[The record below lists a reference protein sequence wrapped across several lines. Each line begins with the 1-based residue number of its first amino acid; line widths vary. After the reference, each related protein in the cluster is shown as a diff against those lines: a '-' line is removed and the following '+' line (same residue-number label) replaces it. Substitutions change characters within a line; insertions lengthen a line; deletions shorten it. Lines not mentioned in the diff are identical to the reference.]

1 MPDVAMPPAGWWEGA
16 SHVFPTR
23 VYYED
28 TDAGG
33 IVYHANYLRF
43 AERARNE
50 MLRLAGFPHAAMVA
64 ETGMALTVRRCDIDF
79 RQPARL
85 DDALVIVTR
94 IVDIGAAT
102 LDIEQDVCRASGLA
116 WGGVAASTGPVP
128 LVRMGLRLACINT
141 QGRPVRL
148 PAALRAVLRNGLS
161 PAVRDAAGSGHGLSR
176 QGQD

>member
-1 MPDVAMPPAGWWEGA
+1 MPDTTMPSAGWWEGDA
-16 SHVFPTR
+16 HIYPLR

-50 MLRLAGFPHAAMVA
+50 MLRLAGFPHATMVA
-64 ETGMALTVRRCDIDF
+64 ETGVAFTVRRCGIDF

-85 DDALVIVTR
+85 DDALAVVTR
-94 IVDIGAAT
+94 IVDMGAAT
-102 LDIEQDVCRASGLA
+102 LDIEQDIRRSAGLP
-116 WGGVAASTGPVP
+116 WGGVPAITGPQP
-128 LVRMGLRLACINT
+128 LVSITLRLAAINA
-141 QGRPVRL
+141 QGRAVRV
-148 PAALRAVLRNGLS
+148 PPALRAIVENGF
-161 PAVRDAAGSGHGLSR
+161 SR